1 MWCVHSRI
9 YYLFQG
15 PTRITRF
22 EEDRILSALFWLSP
36 SVSGAVTLLH
46 MGENFI
52 FHGENPW
59 LFNYRDTIQDV
70 AQETERTKQQLI

>member
-1 MWCVHSRI
+1 MIGDYNSIIIWANFRI

-22 EEDRILSALFWLSP
+22 KEDRILGILFRLSP

-46 MGENFI
+46 VTENFI
-52 FHGENPW
+52 FYGKNPL
-59 LFNYRDTIQDV
+59 LFNYRVVHVVVD
-70 AQETERTKQQLI
+70 